1 MNGYFELSSNRR
13 DIWFGDGLS
22 GEGLL
27 RAKWNLALLSDVI
40 APCYARA
47 MMHLSSEAHMKP
59 RQHVQLFPQA
69 LPPAPWD
76 TLARS
81 FFKLVQSEPCLYTEA
96 NGGSWVAP
104 SSSVIVQ
111 RDEANYHEF
120 VEWLLEDGFLV
131 VRNLSE
137 ELEKILVK
145 SSTVPS
151 FLQSGRVREEY
162 KERKSQHTGNCEAI
176 RCLLDFMLK
185 DVEAH
190 TLYALVGVS
199 FLPVADGKLVSFAG
213 RSNVDSSA
221 LDYLCSMGFSR
232 QHSIRA
238 LEKVGGQDVEAGLN
252 WLFQNPNPSLRL
264 EGDGGNEVKSSI
276 YLIPNAEELVL
287 LHTARSSLVSID
299 ALSGRSMALLSSE
312 SAQVQLNV
320 KKMDFQGFEDMLA
333 VVLPSSWYGKSFV
346 EWSHENADEPS
357 ADWFRL
363 LWKYVGAS
371 AHLSG
376 LQDKWP
382 IVPTSS
388 GVVTTLSKTS
398 GVLTPELIP
407 AGCLGC
413 LQQLGVRLLLPNL
426 FSTFN
431 PDPSVWRYIQQPT
444 PAGVLSCIGVAMLAS
459 NQHASIKSVFRNANA
474 ADRDHLRAF
483 LMSVHPEELDPEQRR
498 VCQQL
503 PIYHGFL
510 RVEGKEDD
518 DLSWVS
524 FESDEPGAEMQVLTS
539 SLPVFTSVQSV
550 RKGVPMLMCMGI
562 AWKFLDDGFIYVK
575 EDDVTM
581 SKFLAA
587 LGVRAVSKVE
597 FFVSHLIPR
606 FQTLPNEAR
615 IECVYQLLMEMNTLL
630 SQDTNGKLSSIIETA
645 TIFPT
650 ASGELKAIHDLYDP
664 DVDVFME
671 LMDDSF
677 FPAVELQD
685 AQALSVLRSLGLQRS
700 ISRRSILS
708 LAMSIENEQKK
719 INRRDGAE
727 ENRDQ
732 VEADVAQLRTRSTT
746 FFKYLDSHM
755 DQLMSVTSAQKQ
767 KRVRTNIKSKGL
779 KFLRSFGLPSQAE
792 TAIPEVSE
800 AEDLDQKIQERRE
813 IEEFAA
819 QLAVIEWVPVS
830 DAKPHP
836 AAPLH
841 LEGER
846 IIVTS
851 PQKVRP
857 AKHFWLC
864 SAQYH
869 IINGVVYS
877 ERMSAIF
884 EWNALVP
891 VEAVAAQL
899 KQISQNFDV
908 YTARQ
913 NGKHVETQLI
923 WSAVYS
929 IYKILSTFF
938 ETEVNAAR
946 RQRVLSVLSGDTKYI
961 WVGNRFVSSSQVAVS
976 ASVNAEPYLYSVPSE
991 LLHFRPFL
999 KAVGVQERFS
1009 LVDYVHVVS
1018 LMHAK
1023 CQQPLESQ
1031 DAPATSFALTSDELV
1046 TAIGLLQ
1053 LISDTL
1059 PHHSDYEL
1067 FAPDTSGLLCHAAKL
1082 TFDDTPWLDEQ
1093 SRGVAVSRL
1102 RFIHPKISNEVAHK
1116 LGCKSLR
1123 SHLLHTNQ
1131 ADSSLFKS
1139 DGGVEAFGQTE
1150 ALTKRIAHILE
1161 QYPDGPNIISE
1172 LIQNADDAGA
1182 SRVALLYNSV
1192 TYGVSSLLSPSM
1204 AEWQGP
1210 ALYCVR
1216 TRGCDLDFGLRADVF
1231 WF

>member
-1 MNGYFELSSNRR
+1 
-13 DIWFGDGLS
+13 
-22 GEGLL
+22 
-27 RAKWNLALLSDVI
+27 
-40 APCYARA
+40 
-47 MMHLSSEAHMKP
+47 MKP
-59 RQHVQLFPQA
+59 QQHVQLFPQA

-81 FFKLVQSEPCLYTEA
+81 FFKLVQPEPCLYTEA

-111 RDEANYHEF
+111 RDEASYHKF

-137 ELEKILVK
+137 ELEKMLVK
-145 SSTVPS
+145 TSTVPS

-162 KERKSQHTGNCEAI
+162 KVRKSQHAENCEAVK
-176 RCLLDFMLK
+176 CLLDFMLK
-185 DVEAH
+185 DVEAD
-190 TLYALVGVS
+190 TLHALVGVS
-199 FLPVADGKLVSFAG
+199 FLPVADGKLVAFEG
-213 RSNVDSSA
+213 RSKVDPSA
-221 LDYLCSMGFSR
+221 LDHLCSMGFSR

-252 WLFQNPNPSLRL
+252 WLFQNPNPSMRV
-264 EGDGGNEVKSSI
+264 EGDGGDEAKSSI
-276 YLIPNAEELVL
+276 YLIPNAEELAL
-287 LHTARSSLVSID
+287 LQTARSSLVSIE
-299 ALSGRSMALLSSE
+299 ALSSRSMMMLSSE

-333 VVLPSSWYGKSFV
+333 VVLPATWYGKPFV
-346 EWSHENADEPS
+346 KWSHESADEPS

-371 AHLSG
+371 AHLSS

-398 GVLTPELIP
+398 GVLTPELVP
-407 AGCLGC
+407 TDCLGC

-444 PAGVLSCIGVAMLAS
+444 PAGVLSCIGATILAS
-459 NQHASIKSVFRNANA
+459 DQRGSIKSVFKNASA

-483 LMSVHPEELDPEQRR
+483 LMSAHPEELDPEQRR

-503 PIYHGFL
+503 PIYHGLL
-510 RVEGKEDD
+510 RAEGKEED

-524 FESDEPGAEMQVLTS
+524 SESDESGVEMQVLTS
-539 SLPVFTSVQSV
+539 SSPEFASVQSV
-550 RKGVPMLMCMGI
+550 REGMPMLMCMGI
-562 AWKFLDDGFIYVK
+562 GWKFLDDGFLYVK
-575 EDDVTM
+575 EGDVAM
-581 SKFLAA
+581 RNFLAA
-587 LGVRAVSKVE
+587 LGVCAVSKVE

-615 IECVYQLLMEMNTLL
+615 VEFIFQLLLEMNALL
-630 SQDTNGKLSSIIETA
+630 AQDTNGRLSSIIETA

-650 ASGELKAIHDLYDP
+650 ASGELKAINDLYDP

-685 AQALSVLRSLGLQRS
+685 VQPLSILRSLGLQRS

-719 INRRDGAE
+719 ISLRDRAE

-732 VEADVAQLRTRSTT
+732 DEADVAQLRTRSTA

-755 DQLMSVTSAQKQ
+755 DQLMSVSSAQKQ
-767 KRVRTNIKSKGL
+767 KRARTNIKSKGL

-792 TAIPEVSE
+792 TATLDASE
-800 AEDLDQKIQERRE
+800 AEDLEQKIQERRE

-830 DAKPHP
+830 DVKPHP

-846 IIVTS
+846 VFVTS
-851 PQKVRP
+851 PRKARP
-857 AKHFWLC
+857 AKHLWLC

-884 EWNALVP
+884 EWNAVVP
-891 VEAVAAQL
+891 VEAVALQL
-899 KQISQNFDV
+899 KQISENFDV

-938 ETEVNAAR
+938 ETEVDAAR
-946 RQRVLSVLSGDTKYI
+946 RQRVLSALSGDTKYV
-961 WVGNRFVSSSQVAVS
+961 WVGNRFVSSNQVAVS
-976 ASVNAEPYLYSVPSE
+976 TFVNAEPYLYSVPSE

-1009 LVDYVHVVS
+1009 LVDYVHVIS

-1059 PHHSDYEL
+1059 PHHSDHEL

-1093 SRGVAVSRL
+1093 GRGVAVNRL

-1131 ADSSLFKS
+1131 TDSSLFRS

-1150 ALTKRIAHILE
+1150 SLTKRIAHILE

-1182 SRVALLYNSV
+1182 TRVALLYNSV

-1204 AEWQGP
+1204 AKWQGP
-1210 ALYCVR
+1210 ALYCVS
-1216 TRGCDLDFGLRADVF
+1216 TRGCALAFGLRADLFVF
-1231 WF
+1231 CCC